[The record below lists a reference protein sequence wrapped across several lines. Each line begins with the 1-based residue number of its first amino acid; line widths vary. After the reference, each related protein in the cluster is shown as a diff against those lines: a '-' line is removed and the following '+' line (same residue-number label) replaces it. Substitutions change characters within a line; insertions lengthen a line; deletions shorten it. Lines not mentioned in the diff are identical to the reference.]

1 MSAFWSSWVIILTL
15 IFLAFMIAVVVVY
28 WKKNHSANANR
39 TVESFDGIDENDAA
53 VPSLLLLSYLAAFI
67 IAAVFLMLYPGMGNW
82 QGLMKWQS
90 TSEAKSTAPTSL
102 QAQIAQLGGDNLSY
116 EDLSKSPEI
125 VNAGLAL
132 FQTHCA
138 ACHLNQA
145 QGQLHFP
152 NLSDTVWLYGGGDEA
167 IHHSIVQG
175 RNGVMAGWKD
185 ILTEEE
191 IEHVS
196 SYVASLEKNRII
208 AEPAINLELGKTV
221 FDANCTACHGS
232 DAKGNQALGAPNL
245 TDNIW
250 LHDGSI
256 EGINATVTYGLNNVM
271 PAFEN
276 QLTDDEI
283 QALGAYIRHQG
294 NEQQNKLAELD
305 QDMVS
310 KGQYLAYAG
319 DCIACHTG
327 EGGEPFGGGLGFLTP
342 FGTLYSTNISA
353 HPTYG
358 IGDYTY
364 EEFYDALHKGKG
376 KHGYLY
382 PAMPYSSYQYVTD
395 EDTQALWAYMQ
406 SLNFVNT
413 RNQENKMMFPSNI
426 RLGLLGWNIA
436 FLNTAPLEYPD
447 DMTEQWKR
455 GKYLTMGLGHCS
467 ECHTPRNVAQ
477 ALIEKEL
484 FQGNLIDGWK
494 APDITATELYQDRW
508 DVKTLTD
515 FLKTGHSDKGTAFGG
530 MAEVVQNSTRFLTE
544 QDVAAIAEY
553 LITGDKYNELDSSV
567 PQLNPPGFGDLVPAD
582 VDIQTVELKPLSSN
596 DPENEAKL
604 YGVYVQ
610 TCGAC
615 HGKDGKG
622 RKGIAPT
629 LLNNGIIMHSDPYD
643 TIAVTIRG
651 LSPNFMEQDTNFMPM
666 SSFNSVISDANLAKL
681 ISFVRAKLG
690 DRTVPVTPQEVS
702 DVRKALVEG
711 GYAGNIHSMTPPE
724 ANEPNS
730 LTE

>member
-1 MSAFWSSWVIILTL
+1 MSTFWSGWVIILTL
-15 IFLAFMIAVVVVY
+15 IFLAIMIVVVAYY
-28 WKKNHSANANR
+28 WKKNSAANANR
-39 TVESFDGIDENDAA
+39 TVDSFDGIDENDAG
-53 VPSLLLLSYLAAFI
+53 VPNLLLLSYLLAFI
-67 IAAVFLMLYPGMGNW
+67 IAAVFLVLYPGMGNW

-90 TSEAKSTAPTSL
+90 SSEAASTSPTSL
-102 QAQIAQLGGDNLSY
+102 AKQISQVPNGDTSFQALST
-116 EDLSKSPEI
+116 SPE
-125 VNAGLAL
+125 VVVAGRAL

-152 NLSDTVWLYGGGDEA
+152 NLSDAVWLYGGSDEA
-167 IHHSIVQG
+167 IHHSIVKG

-191 IEHVS
+191 IENVS
-196 SYVASLEKNRII
+196 YYVASLEKNRII
-208 AEPAINLELGKTV
+208 SEPAVKLELGKTV

-232 DAKGNQALGAPNL
+232 NAKGNTAIGAPNL

-250 LHDGSI
+250 LHDGSV
-256 EGINATVTYGLNNVM
+256 EGIISTVKYGLNNLM
-271 PAFEN
+271 PAFEE
-276 QLTDDEI
+276 QLSDSEI

-294 NEQQNKLAELD
+294 NRQNEKLAALD
-305 QDMVS
+305 PDMVS

-364 EEFYDALHKGKG
+364 DEFYDALHKGKG

-413 RNQENKMMFPSNI
+413 RNEENKMMFPSNI

-436 FLNTAPLEYPD
+436 FLNTDPLQYPAD
-447 DMTEQWKR
+447 ATEQWKR

-494 APDITATELYQDRW
+494 APNITATELYQDRW

-544 QDVAAIAEY
+544 QDVAAISEY
-553 LITGDKYNELDSSV
+553 LITGDKYNELDRSV
-567 PQLNPPGFGDLVPAD
+567 PQLNPPGFGDLVPAN

-604 YGVYVQ
+604 YGLYVQ

-651 LSPNFMEQDTNFMPM
+651 LTPNFMEQDSNFMPM

-681 ISFVRAKLG
+681 ISFVRNKLG
-690 DRTVPVTPQEVS
+690 DRTVPVTLEEVAG
-702 DVRKALVEG
+702 VRRDLIKG
-711 GYAGNIHSMTPPE
+711 GYAGNIHATTTPE
-724 ANEPNS
+724 QNQPNS
-730 LTE
+730 VIE

>member
-1 MSAFWSSWVIILTL
+1 MSTFWSGWVIILTL
-15 IFLAFMIAVVVVY
+15 IFLAIMIVVVAYY
-28 WKKNHSANANR
+28 WKKNSAANANR
-39 TVESFDGIDENDAA
+39 TVDTFDGIDENDAG
-53 VPSLLLLSYLAAFI
+53 VPNLLLLSYLIAFI
-67 IAAVFLMLYPGMGNW
+67 IAAVFLLLYPGMGNW

-90 TSEAKSTAPTSL
+90 SSEAASTSPTSL
-102 QAQIAQLGGDNLSY
+102 VKQISQFSNGEASYQTLS
-116 EDLSKSPEI
+116 SSPE
-125 VNAGLAL
+125 VVVAGRAL

-152 NLSDTVWLYGGGDEA
+152 NLSDTVWLYGGSDEA
-167 IHHSIVQG
+167 IHLSIVKG

-196 SYVASLEKNRII
+196 YYVASLEKSRII

-221 FDANCTACHGS
+221 FDANCTACHGG
-232 DAKGNQALGAPNL
+232 DAKGNTAIGAPNL
-245 TDNIW
+245 TDNVW
-250 LHDGSI
+250 LHDGSV
-256 EGINATVTYGLNNVM
+256 EGIIATVKYGLNNLM
-271 PAFEN
+271 PAFEE
-276 QLTDDEI
+276 QLSDTEI

-294 NEQQNKLAELD
+294 NNQNEKLSALD
-305 QDMVS
+305 PDLVS

-319 DCIACHTG
+319 DCIACHTS

-364 EEFYDALHKGKG
+364 DEFYDALHKGKG

-413 RNQENKMMFPSNI
+413 RNEENKMMFPSNI

-436 FLNTAPLEYPD
+436 FLNTDPLQYPAD
-447 DMTEQWKR
+447 ATEQWKR
-455 GKYLTMGLGHCS
+455 GKYLTMGLGHCT

-494 APDITATELYQDRW
+494 APNITATELYQDRW

-530 MAEVVQNSTRFLTE
+530 MAEVVQNSTSFLTE
-544 QDVAAIAEY
+544 QDVAAISEY
-553 LITGDKYNELDSSV
+553 LITGDKYNELDRSV
-567 PQLNPPGFGDLVPAD
+567 PQLNPQGFGDLMPAN

-604 YGVYVQ
+604 YGLYVQ

-651 LSPNFMEQDTNFMPM
+651 LSPNFMEQDSNFMPM

-681 ISFVRAKLG
+681 ISFVRNKLG
-690 DRTVPVTPQEVS
+690 DRTVPVTLEEVAE
-702 DVRKALVEG
+702 VRKDLIKG
-711 GYAGNIHSMTPPE
+711 GYAGNIHATTTPE
-724 ANEPNS
+724 QNQPNS
-730 LTE
+730 IIE

>member
-1 MSAFWSSWVIILTL
+1 MSTFWSGWVIILTL
-15 IFLAFMIAVVVVY
+15 IFLAIMIVVVAYY
-28 WKKNHSANANR
+28 WKKNSAANANR
-39 TVESFDGIDENDAA
+39 TVDSFDGIDENDAA
-53 VPSLLLLSYLAAFI
+53 VPNLLLLSYLLAFI
-67 IAAVFLMLYPGMGNW
+67 IAAVFLVLYPGMGNW

-90 TSEAKSTAPTSL
+90 SSEAASTSTTSL
-102 QAQIAQLGGDNLSY
+102 AKQISQVPNSDTSFQALST
-116 EDLSKSPEI
+116 SPEI
-125 VNAGLAL
+125 VVAGRAL

-152 NLSDTVWLYGGGDEA
+152 NLSDTVWLYGGSDEA
-167 IHHSIVQG
+167 IHHSIVKG

-191 IEHVS
+191 IENVS
-196 SYVASLEKNRII
+196 YYVASLEKNRII
-208 AEPAINLELGKTV
+208 SEPAVKLELGKTV

-232 DAKGNQALGAPNL
+232 NAKGNTAIGAPNL

-250 LHDGSI
+250 LHDGSV
-256 EGINATVTYGLNNVM
+256 EGIISTVKYGLNNLM
-271 PAFEN
+271 PAFEE
-276 QLTDDEI
+276 QLSDSEI

-294 NEQQNKLAELD
+294 NRQNEKLAALD
-305 QDMVS
+305 PDMVS

-364 EEFYDALHKGKG
+364 DEFYDALHKGKG

-413 RNQENKMMFPSNI
+413 RNEENKMMFPSNI

-436 FLNTAPLEYPD
+436 FLNTDPLQYPAD
-447 DMTEQWKR
+447 ATEQWKR

-494 APDITATELYQDRW
+494 APNITATELYQDRW

-567 PQLNPPGFGDLVPAD
+567 PQLNPPGFGDLVPAN

-651 LSPNFMEQDTNFMPM
+651 LSPNFMEQDSNFMPM
-666 SSFNSVISDANLAKL
+666 SSFNSVLSDANLAKL
-681 ISFVRAKLG
+681 ISFVRDKLG
-690 DRTVPVTPQEVS
+690 DRTVPVTPQEVAE
-702 DVRKALVEG
+702 VRKDLIKG
-711 GYAGNIHSMTPPE
+711 GYAGNIHSMTTPE
-724 ANEPNS
+724 QNQPNS
-730 LTE
+730 ITE